1 MNWFYELG
9 GERKGPVGVQDLA
22 SLVRAGTIS
31 DSNLVWR
38 EGLAGWQPLS
48 AMRGEIL
55 AAAPAPP
62 PPVPSLDTAVAAA
75 PAPAP
80 SVHYCAHCGQ
90 GFPDTMLANI
100 AGSLV
105 CVNCKPGV
113 LQNMRQGG
121 LMPGTMALGS
131 IGARFV
137 ATLIDGVLLWIVE
150 TMIAIPIIGAGAAA
164 GGDTAVLVATGLST
178 LVNLAISSGYEIFM
192 IGSRGQTLGKM
203 AMSLKVVRADGSA
216 LGYGL
221 AAGRYFYKILS
232 AIILMIGYLMALWD
246 PEKRALHDRIC
257 ETRVIKTK

>member
-55 AAAPAPP
+55 
-62 PPVPSLDTAVAAA
+62 
-75 PAPAP
+75 
-80 SVHYCAHCGQ
+80 
-90 GFPDTMLANI
+90 
-100 AGSLV
+100 
-105 CVNCKPGV
+105 
-113 LQNMRQGG
+113 
-121 LMPGTMALGS
+121 
-131 IGARFV
+131 
-137 ATLIDGVLLWIVE
+137 
-150 TMIAIPIIGAGAAA
+150 AAA

-221 AAGRYFYKILS
+221 AAGRYFSSILS